1 MFYRIYH
8 SPFYSYARYH
18 IPYWPAYGYG
28 YGYGYNGYVSNIIGS
43 QLQNAQQDIVNTGI
57 MSGTSQSINQ
67 NNFV

>member
-8 SPFYSYARYH
+8 SPFCSYARYH
-18 IPYWPAYGYG
+18 IPYWPR
-28 YGYGYNGYVSNIIGS
+28 YGYNGYYGYSSNIIGS

-67 NNFV
+67 NNFI